1 MSKAHAFNINYLG
14 SRNQEDHSS
23 KAAKVNRPGNPIVE
37 ILNIKK
43 VDRVT

>member
-1 MSKAHAFNINYLG
+1 MSVAHAFNVNYLG
-14 SRNQEDHSS
+14 SRDQEDHSS
-23 KAAKVNRPGNPIVE
+23 RAAKLNRPGNPTVE

>member
-1 MSKAHAFNINYLG
+1 MSVAHAFNVNYLG
-14 SRNQEDHSS
+14 SRDQEDHSS
-23 KAAKVNRPGNPIVE
+23 RAAKVNRPGNLIME